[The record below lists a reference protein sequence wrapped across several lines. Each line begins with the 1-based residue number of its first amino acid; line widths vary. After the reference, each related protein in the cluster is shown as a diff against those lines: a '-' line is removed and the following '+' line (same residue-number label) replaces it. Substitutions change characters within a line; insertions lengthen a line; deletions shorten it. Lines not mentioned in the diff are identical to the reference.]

1 MARFAPEAI
10 SQKFWRL
17 LRHPET
23 GFLAMTI
30 TNNKMTTQLLL
41 AHFEK
46 DIKKL
51 IEEISFYKNESDL
64 WMLKGDIK
72 NSPGTLALHIT
83 GNLKHFIGAQLGK
96 TGYVRERDKEF
107 ADRNIPK
114 ENLLKGLN
122 EALEIV
128 KTTFSKLSDD
138 DLKKD
143 FPIPFLEKTRPTLE
157 ILFILYGHLNYH
169 LGQVNYHRRLN

>member
-1 MARFAPEAI
+1 
-10 SQKFWRL
+10 
-17 LRHPET
+17 
-23 GFLAMTI
+23 
-30 TNNKMTTQLLL
+30 MTTELLL

-51 IEEISFYKNESDL
+51 IEEISLYKNENDL
-64 WMLKGDIK
+64 WKLTGDIK
-72 NSPGTLALHIT
+72 NSPGTLALHIA

-96 TGYVRERDKEF
+96 TGYMRERDKEF
-107 ADRNIPK
+107 SERNISK
-114 ENLLKGLN
+114 EDLLKGLN

-128 KTTFSKLSDD
+128 KNTLPKLSDE

-143 FPIPFLEKTRPTLE
+143 FPIPFLEKIRPTLE

-169 LGQVNYHRRLN
+169 LGQVNYHRRLLQ